1 MWHYR
6 LSQKACQSEL
16 LLYYIYKKQFFIPD
30 CKIFPVPTVADNA
43 VHTARNGVIVPSFAL
58 LLSYIFPMVFFIA
71 NDTNYGWDSSNKFI
85 NNCIHRFYHLRH
97 CFSPIHR
104 LFFEHRVCLRTL
116 AKHTFALY
124 LNILEIICKL
134 LLYFTSSSPH
144 SPFYKSMLWYIKCL
158 RKLTKRTLRNHKL
171 QYKPK
176 ARILWMITP
185 PADLRY

>member
-71 NDTNYGWDSSNKFI
+71 NDTNYGWDSSNKLTTAFTDSI
-85 NNCIHRFYHLRH
+85 ICDIAF
-97 CFSPIHR
+97 P
-104 LFFEHRVCLRTL
+104 
-116 AKHTFALY
+116 LY
-124 LNILEIICKL
+124 IVYSLNIESACGLPRNIHSHCILTYWKSSVNCFCTSL
-134 LLYFTSSSPH
+134 HHLPIALFT
-144 SPFYKSMLWYIKCL
+144 
-158 RKLTKRTLRNHKL
+158 
-171 QYKPK
+171 K
-176 ARILWMITP
+176 ACYDI
-185 PADLRY
+185 